1 MSIDFR
7 NFFEN
12 PSILSAVIVVLFI
25 AGNVFIAYLNNKNNR
40 KTRDDNKERGDSI
53 VEAITKQSN
62 LLQVLVDKEINRL
75 NKQSTEE
82 IISATMHEAENTVKD
97 EIMRIFQQN
106 HRLEKR
112 RQVLIQ
118 KGLKS
123 LIDTIYDGSINTLKS
138 LAYKEKNL
146 AEHLTDFDKEKFMD
160 GLLEHVFNKSENDSQ
175 DLADTLYYIRTYFT
189 TIITNAKSYYS
200 NL

>member
-1 MSIDFR
+1 MTIDFR

-25 AGNVFIAYLNNKNNR
+25 VGNVLIAYLNNKNNR

-53 VEAITKQSN
+53 VDALNKQSN
-62 LLQVLVDKEINRL
+62 LLQILVDKEINRL
-75 NKQSTEE
+75 NRQSAEE

-146 AEHLTDFDKEKFMD
+146 AEHLTDFDKEKFLD
-160 GLLEHVFNKSENDSQ
+160 GLLEHIFNKSENDSQ